1 MRLLAL
7 VLVAALVS
15 VSAASLLTSRAGS
28 ATAIEVVSQNAANR
42 FPDGIQFSVFLSSD
56 SDIQDVRLRFR
67 ILPDG
72 VNATARPQCTTGR
85 SVNCNATVG
94 STAQNYMVPGA
105 KIVYSWEASDA
116 GGARVQSAEQT
127 VSYDDDRFRWDSI
140 NEGNL
145 TVFFY
150 FGDLES
156 QRNVLRVAQETIGRM
171 SDLLNTQVDF
181 PINIWVYRTAQEMQP
196 AVASRRGQ
204 GPDTSVQTLGEVGAS
219 DTALVSRDTDFL
231 NIVRH
236 ELAHIV
242 TRAGTRSHI
251 VEIPVWINE
260 GLSTYSQRELLPNE
274 EQALRLAIQ
283 RNRVL
288 PITSLG
294 TSARGSSGDVSLFY
308 GQSGSLVAFLIQSQ
322 GDDKFGELIAAL
334 ARDTVD
340 NALKAVYGYD
350 LLGLENEWR
359 RSVGLPPASTSGP
372 GPGSNPQEQP
382 TLVPFGSGQQP
393 TPEGGRSSSASSSDS
408 DGGGTSTGTILAVV
422 AAVAGLAA
430 LGGGGFYLWKRRQPG
445 A

>member
-1 MRLLAL
+1 
-7 VLVAALVS
+7 
-15 VSAASLLTSRAGS
+15 
-28 ATAIEVVSQNAANR
+28 
-42 FPDGIQFSVFLSSD
+42 
-56 SDIQDVRLRFR
+56 
-67 ILPDG
+67 
-72 VNATARPQCTTGR
+72 
-85 SVNCNATVG
+85 
-94 STAQNYMVPGA
+94 
-105 KIVYSWEASDA
+105 
-116 GGARVQSAEQT
+116 
-127 VSYDDDRFRWDSI
+127 
-140 NEGNL
+140 
-145 TVFFY
+145 
-150 FGDLES
+150 
-156 QRNVLRVAQETIGRM
+156 
-171 SDLLNTQVDF
+171 
-181 PINIWVYRTAQEMQP
+181 MQP

-260 GLSTYSQRELLPNE
+260 GLSTYAQRELLPNE

-334 ARDTVD
+334 ERDTVD

-359 RSVGLPPASTSGP
+359 RSVGLPAASTSGP

-393 TPEGGRSSSASSSDS
+393 TPEGGRSSSASGSDS
-408 DGGGTSTGTILAVV
+408 DGGGTSTGTILAIM
-422 AAVAGLAA
+422 AALAALAA
-430 LGGGGFYLWKRRQPG
+430 LGGGGFYLWKRRQPS

>member
-1 MRLLAL
+1 MKCLAL
-7 VLVAALVS
+7 IVMAALVAAAV
-15 VSAASLLTSRAGS
+15 AAGEPLRATPRTTASS
-28 ATAIEVVSQNAANR
+28 ATGIEVVSQNAANK
-42 FPDGIQFSVFLSSD
+42 FPDGIQFSVFLNGD
-56 SDIQDVRLRFR
+56 ADIQDVRLRFR

-105 KIVYSWEASDA
+105 MIAYSWEASDA
-116 GGARVQSAEQT
+116 GGGRLQTPEQT

-145 TVFFY
+145 TVYFY

-156 QRNVLRVAQETIGRM
+156 QRNVLRVAQETVGRF

-181 PINIWVYRTAQEMQP
+181 PIKIWVYRTAQEMQP

-236 ELAHIV
+236 ELTHIV
-242 TRAGTRSHI
+242 TRAGTRTHI
-251 VEIPVWINE
+251 VEIPIWLNE
-260 GLSTYSQRELLPNE
+260 GLSTYAQRDLLPNE
-274 EQALRLAIQ
+274 DQALRLAIQ

-294 TSARGSSGDVSLFY
+294 ASARGSSGDVSLFY
-308 GQSGSLVAFLIQSQ
+308 AQSGSLVSFLIQSQ
-322 GDDKFGELIAAL
+322 GDDKFGEFIAAL

-350 LLGLENEWR
+350 MLGLENEWR
-359 RSVGLPPASTSGP
+359 RSVGLPPASTGAPSAGA
-372 GPGSNPQEQP
+372 NPQQQP
-382 TLVPFGSGQQP
+382 TLEPFGSGQQQ
-393 TPEGGRSSSASSSDS
+393 TPAGTNDS
-408 DGGGTSTGTILAVV
+408 DDGGNSMTTIIAVV

-430 LGGGGFYLWKRRQPG
+430 LAGGGLYLQKRRRSS